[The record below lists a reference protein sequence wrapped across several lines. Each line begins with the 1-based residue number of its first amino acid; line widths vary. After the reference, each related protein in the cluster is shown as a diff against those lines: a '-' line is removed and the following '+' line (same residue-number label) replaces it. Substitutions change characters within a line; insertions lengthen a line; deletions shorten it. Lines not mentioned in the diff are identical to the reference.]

1 VTGLGAIGLTA
12 AAAAAGLIN
21 AVAGGGSLI
30 TFPALLA
37 TGMPAVV
44 ANVTNT
50 LALAPGYVGGI
61 LSQRKDLH
69 GQGLRMQWLLPA
81 AAAGGVAGALLLL
94 NTSEKLFSSLVPWLI
109 LLGSLLLAVQG
120 PLRQWLVRRTGS
132 RDSRAEAQWAVIPV
146 LLAAGY
152 GGYFGAGLGVIVL
165 AVLALSINDSLTRL
179 NGIKQAISFAA
190 NSMAAVVFLVSGQVS
205 WGAAGLMAMGSMV
218 GGALGGRLAGRVN
231 PEHLRWGVV
240 MAGVVIA
247 GIYFFR

>member
-1 VTGLGAIGLTA
+1 MTDLDAIGLTA
-12 AAAAAGLIN
+12 AAVAAGLVN
-21 AVAGGGSLI
+21 SLAGGGTLI
-30 TFPALLA
+30 TFPALLV
-37 TGMPAVV
+37 TGMPSVV
-44 ANVTNT
+44 ANVTNYV
-50 LALAPGYVGGI
+50 AMAAGYLGGI

-69 GQGLRMQWLLPA
+69 GQWLRMQWLLPA
-81 AAAGGVAGALLLL
+81 TAVGGVLGALLLL

-165 AVLALSINDSLTRL
+165 AILALTINDSLTRL

-190 NSMAAVVFLVSGQVS
+190 NSMAAVVFLISGQVS

-218 GGALGGRLAGRVN
+218 GGALCGRLAGKVN
-231 PEHLRWGVV
+231 PKALQVAVV
-240 MAGVVIA
+240 TLGTAFGLF
-247 GIYFFR
+247 YLWH

>member
-1 VTGLGAIGLTA
+1 MTDLDAIGLTA
-12 AAAAAGLIN
+12 AAVAAGLVN
-21 AVAGGGSLI
+21 SLAGGGTLI
-30 TFPALLA
+30 TFPALLV
-37 TGMPAVV
+37 TGMPSVV
-44 ANVTNT
+44 ANVTNSV
-50 LALAPGYVGGI
+50 AMAAGYLGGI

-69 GQGLRMQWLLPA
+69 GQWLRMHWLLPA
-81 AAAGGVAGALLLL
+81 AAAGGVLGALLVL

-165 AVLALSINDSLTRL
+165 AILALTINDSLTRL

-190 NSMAAVVFLVSGQVS
+190 NSMAAVVFLISGQVS

-218 GGALGGRLAGRVN
+218 GGALGGRLAGKVN
-231 PEHLRWGVV
+231 PKALQVV
-240 MAGVVIA
+240 VVTLGTA
-247 GIYFFR
+247 FGLFYLWH

>member
-1 VTGLGAIGLTA
+1 MTDLDAIGLTA
-12 AAAAAGLIN
+12 AAVAAGLVN
-21 AVAGGGSLI
+21 SLAGGGTLI
-30 TFPALLA
+30 TFPALLV
-37 TGMPAVV
+37 TGMPSVV
-44 ANVTNT
+44 ANVTNSV
-50 LALAPGYVGGI
+50 AMAAGYLGGI

-69 GQGLRMQWLLPA
+69 GQWLRMQWLLPA
-81 AAAGGVAGALLLL
+81 AAAGGVLGALLVL

-165 AVLALSINDSLTRL
+165 AILALTINDSLTRL

-190 NSMAAVVFLVSGQVS
+190 NSMAAVVFLISGQVS

-218 GGALGGRLAGRVN
+218 GGALGGRLAGKVN
-231 PEHLRWGVV
+231 PKALQVV
-240 MAGVVIA
+240 VVTLGTA
-247 GIYFFR
+247 FGLFYLWH